1 MALYIKPWQCHAV
14 FFIVSDWLFREG
26 GLHVT
31 SHEPASGM
39 QSSLQIPVTE
49 MPNHSWWHAEIIASR
64 VWMPSD
70 SLVKCWVCF
79 LIKTVY
85 IVYIYI
91 HLFLVTVFFYTLQ
104 CGFFI
109 DTCGKREGSEPWR
122 FVLDF
127 LSSVCVCLRCVCTVN
142 EENNKRNTHFSP
154 KVTRLTSA
162 PRRGGERFTLLVYY
176 LLYEHNRLF
185 LW

>member
-91 HLFLVTVFFYTLQ
+91 YICFLLLS
-104 CGFFI
+104 FFI
-109 DTCGKREGSEPWR
+109 RCS
-122 FVLDF
+122 VVF
-127 LSSVCVCLRCVCTVN
+127 LLIPVEKERAVNLEDLSWIFSPVCVYVCDVCAQSMKKIIKGIHTFHL
-142 EENNKRNTHFSP
+142 KWP
-154 KVTRLTSA
+154 D
-162 PRRGGERFTLLVYY
+162 
-176 LLYEHNRLF
+176 
-185 LW
+185 